1 MRGEKMSLRAAKMK
15 AELIFK
21 IAEENGRNFLLEPE
35 VYALLKAYGFGLP
48 KYFFLPKGKKPLLSQ
63 LKKLGT
69 ERVVV
74 KVVSSLIQ
82 HKSDVGGVKVVKA
95 AVREI
100 KEVAEKMYEEIPS
113 IYSRRFGQ
121 NKISPDDV
129 DASIAG
135 VLVVELV
142 DFEQVGFGSELLLG
156 LRVSKDFGPVVTF
169 GGGGLDV
176 EYLNAHFKE
185 GHSLAILPSSNV
197 SSRAIEAVLEPL
209 AAYGKIVRDFRG
221 RKAVVKSEKLIEAIQ
236 IFQKIGQDFS
246 PFNQQ
251 EAFTIEELEMNPL
264 VVRRGKILPLDG
276 LCRFSRQKMEMSQR
290 PVEQVKQILEPQN
303 LAIIG
308 VSEKMNVG
316 HIILNNV
323 IKNGFPPEKIYVVKP
338 GRDNIEG
345 CRCVPSIAELPEC
358 VDLFILT
365 LGAEQVY
372 GVMKELVEQ
381 EKARAV
387 IIIAGGLGEKSGTQ
401 SIEEDLRHLLRERR
415 NQGKMAPVI
424 NGGNCLGIISVPG
437 RYDSTF
443 IPEYKFKRPSGFK
456 SGLAIISQSGAF
468 MLSRMSNQDRFEPV
482 YAISIGNQ
490 LDLTI
495 GDYMT
500 YLQERPEVDLIG
512 VYIEGFQTGDGQ
524 RFLEAV
530 KKAIAAGKKI
540 VAYKSGR
547 SPEGQRATS
556 SHTASVAGD
565 YAVGRSLMTQAGVLV
580 AESINE
586 FENLIKGL
594 ILLSGKK
601 VRGNRVGLISNAG
614 FESVIMA
621 DNLKGEEGQL
631 VLSEFSEE
639 TISNILRILQP
650 LGIDRLQDVHNPLDI
665 TPMADDATFANC
677 AQAILEDENI
687 DCAVISCVPMTAALQ
702 TLPPGDVHPENIYA
716 DGSLAN
722 RLVKIFKETEKPFVI
737 NIDAGRLYNPLA
749 DYLEQSGLPVFRRS
763 DEAVKFL
770 RCFISS
776 MARQSL

>member
-1 MRGEKMSLRAAKMK
+1 
-15 AELIFK
+15 
-21 IAEENGRNFLLEPE
+21 
-35 VYALLKAYGFGLP
+35 
-48 KYFFLPKGKKPLLSQ
+48 
-63 LKKLGT
+63 
-69 ERVVV
+69 
-74 KVVSSLIQ
+74 
-82 HKSDVGGVKVVKA
+82 
-95 AVREI
+95 
-100 KEVAEKMYEEIPS
+100 
-113 IYSRRFGQ
+113 
-121 NKISPDDV
+121 
-129 DASIAG
+129 
-135 VLVVELV
+135 
-142 DFEQVGFGSELLLG
+142 
-156 LRVSKDFGPVVTF
+156 
-169 GGGGLDV
+169 
-176 EYLNAHFKE
+176 
-185 GHSLAILPSSNV
+185 
-197 SSRAIEAVLEPL
+197 
-209 AAYGKIVRDFRG
+209 
-221 RKAVVKSEKLIEAIQ
+221 
-236 IFQKIGQDFS
+236 
-246 PFNQQ
+246 
-251 EAFTIEELEMNPL
+251 
-264 VVRRGKILPLDG
+264 
-276 LCRFSRQKMEMSQR
+276 MEMSQR

-500 YLQERPEVDLIG
+500 YLQKRPEVDLIG

-530 KKAIAAGKKI
+530 KKAIAVGKK
-540 VAYKSGR
+540 
-547 SPEGQRATS
+547 
-556 SHTASVAGD
+556 
-565 YAVGRSLMTQAGVLV
+565 LW
-580 AESINE
+580 
-586 FENLIKGL
+586 
-594 ILLSGKK
+594 
-601 VRGNRVGLISNAG
+601 LISL
-614 FESVIMA
+614 EEV
-621 DNLKGEEGQL
+621 LK
-631 VLSEFSEE
+631 
-639 TISNILRILQP
+639 
-650 LGIDRLQDVHNPLDI
+650 DRGLP
-665 TPMADDATFANC
+665 P
-677 AQAILEDENI
+677 AIL
-687 DCAVISCVPMTAALQ
+687 P
-702 TLPPGDVHPENIYA
+702 
-716 DGSLAN
+716 
-722 RLVKIFKETEKPFVI
+722 R
-737 NIDAGRLYNPLA
+737 
-749 DYLEQSGLPVFRRS
+749 
-763 DEAVKFL
+763 
-770 RCFISS
+770 
-776 MARQSL
+776 